1 MFVRRVSAGCW
12 DRGSV
17 NAMQEDVPE
26 YHYTVEP
33 LAPSGLGRRWRWQ
46 LFRGE
51 RLVAGGWHLGERRA
65 LLALRT
71 AASRAAHERLGL
83 RALRPERTVV
93 DRPLLPGA
101 TVTLKSGSV
110 ACVLIPREVRLEA
123 TAQARAA

>member
-1 MFVRRVSAGCW
+1 
-12 DRGSV
+12 
-17 NAMQEDVPE
+17 MQEDVPE

-33 LAPSGLGRRWRWQ
+33 LGPSRLGHRWRWQ

-83 RALRPERTVV
+83 RALRPERAVA
-93 DRPLLPGA
+93 DRPLLPGT
-101 TVTLKSGSV
+101 TVRLVSGPV
-110 ACVLIPREVRLEA
+110 ACVLVPREVALA
-123 TAQARAA
+123 PGAQARAA